1 MGGWVDFDMYRY
13 SPLLLF
19 IGLASGQ
26 VDSPET
32 EAAVKNQD
40 SAEENYS
47 FRKHNISIGMFDDR
61 TGFSLIGYTY
71 NVRETELDE
80 YFIGGATMIMAFTGT
95 EGVFF
100 KPCNPN
106 LKISTCF
113 S

>member
-1 MGGWVDFDMYRY
+1 MGGWVDLDMYRY

-19 IGLASGQ
+19 IGLAWWQ

-32 EAAVKNQD
+32 EEAVKNQD

-100 KPCNPN
+100 
-106 LKISTCF
+106 
-113 S
+113 